1 MLKNAYLQRVYDQV
15 LARDPNAPEFHQ
27 CIREFL
33 ESLEGIVDK
42 HPEWERNAILERFVE
57 PDRIITFR
65 VTWVDDAGKVQ
76 VNRGYR
82 VQYNSAIGP
91 YKGGLRFHPSVNLS
105 VMKFLGFEMNLK
117 NGLTTLPIGGG
128 KGGSDFDPHG
138 KSENEIMRFCQAFI
152 TELYRHIGQ
161 FTDGPAGDIGVGSR
175 EIGYMFGQMKRIT
188 NQFDAATL
196 TGKHLSYGGSL
207 VRTEATGYGICYFS
221 AEVLKHL
228 RNDSFEGKKVIVS
241 GSGNVAQY
249 CAQKCTELGGKVIA
263 MSDSKGYIYD
273 PNGVNLDVLFDI
285 KQKRRARISV
295 YADEVPGSEY
305 HEGCKN
311 IWTVPCDIAMPCA
324 SQNEMDLEGAKA
336 VIKNGAMAVFEGANM
351 PLTPEAINAVIEAGL
366 LYTPGKASNAGGVA
380 TSGLEM
386 SQNSLR
392 MSWSFEE
399 VDEKLHGIM
408 KSIFKAC
415 YDASVECGQPGN
427 MMLGANVAGFLK
439 VANAMMA
446 QGIV

>member
-1 MLKNAYLQRVYDQV
+1 MNAYLASV
-15 LARDPNAPEFHQ
+15 LESVKTKHGNEPEFVQ
-27 CIREFL
+27 TVEEVL
-33 ESLEGIVDK
+33 SSLEPVIEK
-42 HPEWERNAILERFVE
+42 HPEYEKVDLLGRMVE
-57 PDRIITFR
+57 PERMFTFR
-65 VTWVDDAGKVQ
+65 VVWCDDNGQ
-76 VNRGYR
+76 WHTNRGWR
-82 VQYNSAIGP
+82 CQFNGAIGP
-91 YKGGLRFHPSVNLS
+91 YKGGLRFQKNVYEGII
-105 VMKFLGFEMNLK
+105 KFLGFEQTFK
-117 NGLTTLPIGGG
+117 NSLTGLPIGGA
-128 KGGSDFDPHG
+128 KGGSDFDPAG
-138 KSENEIMRFCQAFI
+138 KSDAEVMRFCQSFM

-161 FTDGPAGDIGVGSR
+161 FTDTPAGDIGVGAR
-175 EIGYMFGQMKRIT
+175 EVGYMYGQYKKIVDRFEGGVI
-188 NQFDAATL
+188 
-196 TGKHLSYGGSL
+196 TGKGLTYGGSL
-207 VRTEATGYGICYFS
+207 ARTEATGYGICYFS

-263 MSDSKGYIYD
+263 MSDSKGYVYD
-273 PNGVNLDVLFDI
+273 PNGINLDVLFDI

-336 VIKNGAMAVFEGANM
+336 VIANGAMAVFEGANM

>member
-305 HEGCKN
+305 HEGCKD

-324 SQNEMDLEGAKA
+324 SQNEMDVEGAKA
-336 VIKNGAMAVFEGANM
+336 VIANGAMAVFEGANM

-439 VANAMMA
+439 VADAMMA
-446 QGIV
+446 QGIF

>member
-1 MLKNAYLQRVYDQV
+1 MLTDEYVKRVYAQVEKRDGDQ
-15 LARDPNAPEFHQ
+15 PEFLQ
-27 CIREFL
+27 AVREVF
-33 ESLEGIVDK
+33 ESLEPVVEK
-42 HPEWERNAILERFVE
+42 HPEYEKAGVLERLVE
-57 PDRIITFR
+57 PERVVKFR
-65 VTWVDDAGKVQ
+65 VAWTDDEGKVQ

-82 VQYNSAIGP
+82 IQFNSAIGP
-91 YKGGLRFHPSVNLS
+91 YKGGLRFHPSVNEG
-105 VMKFLGFEMNLK
+105 VIKFLGFEQILK
-117 NGLTTLPIGGG
+117 NSLTSLPMGGG
-128 KGGSDFDPHG
+128 KGGSDFDPKG
-138 KSENEIMRFCQAFI
+138 KSDAEVMRFCQAFM
-152 TELYRHIGQ
+152 TELCRHIGQ
-161 FTDGPAGDIGVGSR
+161 FTDVPAGDINVGAR
-175 EIGYMFGQMKRIT
+175 EIGYLFGQYKRIR
-188 NQFDAATL
+188 DEYSGVL
-196 TGKHLSYGGSL
+196 TGKGLTYGGSL
-207 VRTEATGYGICYFS
+207 ARTEATGYGICYFS

-263 MSDSKGYIYD
+263 MSDSKGYVYD
-273 PNGVNLDVLFDI
+273 PNGINLDVLFDI